1 MSDHGATLTDL
12 PADGEIV
19 DVSKFSKIIRVSGF
33 VGLLTLVASLGIIFF
48 GGHSELGKT
57 FSYSW
62 LFACYFFFTIAVG
75 GLFWVLLHNVS
86 NSGWGVAI
94 RRIMEHLSNMLPYVF
109 ILFIPILFLQ
119 DPSEALYEWMLKL
132 RIADENGVEPEY
144 LLKNKAPYLTMG
156 FFYFRFFAYAVS
168 LSGIAWLMRRWSV
181 GQDKT
186 GDIRPTFWARRA
198 SAGFVPVFAVCSTFM
213 AFDLL
218 MGLDWT
224 WFSTMWGVYIFAG
237 SALSSMAVMILTI
250 TFLRSRGYMKKVVT
264 LEHYHIMGK
273 FMFAFTVFWAYIS
286 FSQFFLY
293 WYANVTE
300 ETKFYI
306 IRNTEGWHYLSI
318 FLVFGHFVMPFAF
331 LLRQKA
337 KKDMRQICGAAC
349 WVLLVHFIDIYWII
363 MPERGPSITQYLEL
377 YPAGA
382 QITIPYGIIFD
393 IFAFVSVGSIMLWA
407 YLRSMGNYS
416 IYPSRDPRL
425 LESARLVN

>member
-1 MSDHGATLTDL
+1 MADHGVTLTDL
-12 PADGEIV
+12 PADGERV
-19 DVSKFSKIIRVSGF
+19 DVSKFSKVISVAGA
-33 VGLLTLVASLGIIFF
+33 VGAITLICSLGIIFL
-48 GGHSELGKT
+48 GGDTELRKS

-62 LFACYFFFTIAVG
+62 LFACYFFFTIASG

-86 NSGWGVAI
+86 NSGWGVAV
-94 RRIMEHLSNMLPYVF
+94 RRIMEHLSNMLPFVF
-109 ILFIPILFLQ
+109 ILFIPILILQ
-119 DPSEALYEWMLKL
+119 EPSEALYEWMKKL
-132 RIADENGVEPEY
+132 RIASDAGEDPEY
-144 LLKNKAPYLTMG
+144 LLKKKAPYLTMG
-156 FFYFRFFAYAVS
+156 FFYFRFVAYAIA
-168 LSGIAWLMRRWSV
+168 LSGVAWLMRKWSV

-198 SAGFVPVFAVCSTFM
+198 SAGFVPVFAVCATFM

-218 MGLDWT
+218 MGLDWV

-237 SALSSMAVMILTI
+237 SALSSMAVIILTV
-250 TFLRSRGYMKKVVT
+250 TFLRSKGYMSKVVS

-293 WYANVTE
+293 WYANITE

-306 IRNTEGWHYLSI
+306 LRNTEGWHYVSI
-318 FLVFGHFVMPFAF
+318 FLVFGHFVIPFAF

-337 KKDMRQICGAAC
+337 KKDMRQICAAAC

-363 MPERGPSITQYLEL
+363 MPERGPSITH
-377 YPAGA
+377 GGSMMM
-382 QITIPYGIIFD
+382 PYGLLLD
-393 IFAFVSVGSIMLWA
+393 ILAFVAVGSCMLWIF
-407 YLRSMGNYS
+407 LRSIGNYS

>member
-1 MSDHGATLTDL
+1 MSDHGVTLTDL
-12 PADGEIV
+12 PPDGEKV
-19 DVSKFSKIIRVSGF
+19 DVSKFSRVIRISGWL
-33 VGLLTLVASLGIIFF
+33 GLLTLIVCLAIVFF
-48 GGHSELGKT
+48 GGHSQYRKT

-62 LFACYFFFTIAVG
+62 LFACYFFFTIASG

-94 RRIMEHLSNMLPYVF
+94 RRIMEHLANMIPYIF
-109 ILFIPILFLQ
+109 ILLIPILILQ
-119 DPSEALYEWMLKL
+119 EPREALYEWMQKL
-132 RIADENGVEPEY
+132 RLASEKGEDPEY

-156 FFYFRFFAYAVS
+156 FFFIRFFTYAIL
-168 LSGIAWLMRRWSV
+168 LSGIAWLMRKWSV
-181 GQDKT
+181 GQDSS

-198 SAGFVPVFAVCSTFM
+198 SAGFVPVFAVSATFM

-250 TFLRSRGYMKKVVT
+250 TFLRSRGYMLKVVS

-306 IRNTEGWHYLSI
+306 IRNTEGWHYMSI

-331 LLRQKA
+331 LLRQRA

-363 MPERGPSITQYLEL
+363 MPERGPSITAND
-377 YPAGA
+377 PIM
-382 QITIPYGIIFD
+382 QITIPYGIILD
-393 IFAFVSVGSIMLWA
+393 ILAFISVGSIMVWA
-407 YLRSMGNYS
+407 YLRSIGDYS